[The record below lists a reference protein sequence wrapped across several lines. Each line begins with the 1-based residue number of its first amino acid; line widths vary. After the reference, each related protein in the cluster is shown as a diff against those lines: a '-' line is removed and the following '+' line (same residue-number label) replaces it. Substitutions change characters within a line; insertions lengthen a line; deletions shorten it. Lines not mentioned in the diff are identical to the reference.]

1 MLVNDAGIIPTM
13 ADRLAGKI
21 AIITGGGRGIGAGIT
36 ERFAEEGAKV
46 AIVQRSAPPGTMLNE
61 RVIYVKTDL
70 SNSQAIAS
78 AVQTVV
84 EQLGGLDILV
94 NNAGIMFEKTVD
106 QMTEADWDQ
115 MMEINLKAPFLLTK
129 AAMPH
134 LRTRGGGSIVN
145 IGSIEGMAS
154 NPGHPAYSASKA
166 GIHGFTAAVAVD
178 HGHEGIRCN
187 AIAPGWINSDLS
199 ETYINGLADT
209 ARVRREL
216 QVMHPVGR
224 LGEPR
229 DVGNLAVWLASDESA
244 FVTGQVHV
252 IDGGR
257 TKKLPLPIA

>member
-1 MLVNDAGIIPTM
+1 M

-36 ERFAEEGAKV
+36 QRFAAEGAKV
-46 AIVQRSAPPGTMLNE
+46 AIVQRNAPTETMLNE
-61 RVIYVKTDL
+61 RVIYVKADL
-70 SNSQAIAS
+70 ANSREIGS
-78 AVQTVV
+78 AVEAVV
-84 EQLGGLDILV
+84 ERFGGLDILV

-106 QMTEADWDQ
+106 EMTEADWDQ
-115 MMEINLKAPFLLTK
+115 MMNINLKAPFLLTK

-134 LRTRGGGSIVN
+134 LRKRGGASIVN
-145 IGSIEGMAS
+145 IGSIEGLAS

-166 GIHGFTAAVAVD
+166 GVHGFTAAVAVD

-199 ETYINGLADT
+199 EVYIDSMVDS

-216 QVMHPVGR
+216 LAMHPVGR

-244 FVTGQVHV
+244 FVTGQ
-252 IDGGR
+252 ISIMDGGR
-257 TKKLPLPIA
+257 TKKLPLPTS

>member
-1 MLVNDAGIIPTM
+1 M

-36 ERFAEEGAKV
+36 QRFVEEGARV
-46 AIVQRSAPPGTMLNE
+46 AIVQRNPPPDALLGDRT
-61 RVIYVKTDL
+61 IYVKADL
-70 SNSQAIAS
+70 ANSDDIRS
-78 AVQTVV
+78 AVKTVV
-84 EQLGGLDILV
+84 ECFGGLDILV
-94 NNAGIMFEKTVD
+94 NNAGIMFEKTVEE
-106 QMTEADWDQ
+106 MTEMDWDQ
-115 MMEINLKAPFLLTK
+115 MMKINLKAPFLLTK

-134 LRTRGGGSIVN
+134 LRKRGNASIVN
-145 IGSIEGMAS
+145 IGSIEGLAS

-199 ETYINGLADT
+199 EIYFDSMADSS
-209 ARVRREL
+209 RIRREL
-216 QVMHPVGR
+216 LAMHPVGR
-224 LGEPR
+224 LGEPT
-229 DVGNLAVWLASDESA
+229 DVGNLAVWLASEESS
-244 FVTGQVHV
+244 FVTGQVYV